1 MGYYF
6 SICSMERYQEKYIEF
21 LLEHYSQL
29 RLPYSFPVSLSFI
42 ASPVL
47 MNKEAILCFDEENDE
62 IVGAVGLIFG
72 TGENHYQDT
81 HVVQIQIAYI
91 VKEHR
96 STRLF
101 LEGLQFV
108 TQYLAHLDEGVK
120 ELRFWAPA
128 DSTLRELFGK
138 LAKRSAS
145 HETEFGALDEYYGT
159 LADWQ
164 EYAAKFRQITYF

>member
-6 SICSMERYQEKYIEF
+6 SICSMERYQEKFIEF
-21 LLEHYSQL
+21 LLEHYGQL
-29 RLPYSFPVSLSFI
+29 QLPYSFPLSLSFI

-47 MNKEAILCFDEENDE
+47 MNKEAILCFDEENED

-72 TGENHYQDT
+72 TGENQYQDT
-81 HVVQIQIAYI
+81 HIVQIQIAYI

-96 STRLF
+96 RTRMF

-108 TQYLAHLDEGVK
+108 TQYLAHLDEGVS

-128 DSTLRELFGK
+128 DGTLRNLFGK
-138 LAKRSAS
+138 LAERTAS
-145 HETEFGALDEYYGT
+145 HETAFGTLDEYRGT

-164 EYAAKFRQITYF
+164 DYAAKFRHLEYF